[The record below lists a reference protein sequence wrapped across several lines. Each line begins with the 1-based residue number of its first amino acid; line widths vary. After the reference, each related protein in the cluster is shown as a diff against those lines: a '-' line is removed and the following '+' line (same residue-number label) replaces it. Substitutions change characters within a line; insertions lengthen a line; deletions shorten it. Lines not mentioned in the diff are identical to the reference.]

1 MNAQE
6 KTAPAHCS
14 TPHHPALA
22 LTDHSSSRLYL
33 LLVMLCT
40 ATLLSACGINQ
51 SYSSAQHNAIA
62 LTLDDLRSEGV
73 AFISP
78 STITGQ
84 EEDKQVLAFVFANTL
99 VRERPDIPV
108 TTLPETLGAVN
119 KAGLASE
126 YNRMFEDYRETGI
139 FNRASL
145 NRVGAATQAR
155 YLVQLNLANF
165 RQDSRG
171 RFSMLGFRV
180 YQTSHAN
187 IRLFIQIWDSTD
199 GSIAWEGVEELNLAQ
214 ETSKEKTI
222 TFTSVVE
229 ASAHNLIALLPKVS
243 DPQALPKTAAVG
255 KPLELSKQ

>member
-1 MNAQE
+1 MNQ
-6 KTAPAHCS
+6 
-14 TPHHPALA
+14 
-22 LTDHSSSRLYL
+22 
-33 LLVMLCT
+33 
-40 ATLLSACGINQ
+40 N
-51 SYSSAQHNAIA
+51 YSSAQHNAIA
-62 LTLDDLRSEGV
+62 LTADDLRNQGV

-99 VRERPDIPV
+99 ARERPDIDI

-126 YNRMFEDYRETGI
+126 YNRMFQDYRETGI

-145 NRVGAATQAR
+145 NRVGKATRAR

-165 RQDSRG
+165 RQESRG

-187 IRLFIQIWDSTD
+187 IRLFIQIWDSTN
-199 GSIAWEGVEELNLAQ
+199 GSIVWEGVEELNLAQ

-229 ASAHNLIALLPKVS
+229 ASAHNLIALLPKANLASTLPAAKES
-243 DPQALPKTAAVG
+243 DTPI
-255 KPLELSKQ
+255 ELSKH

>member
-1 MNAQE
+1 MNNSDRSFQ
-6 KTAPAHCS
+6 PRDL
-14 TPHHPALA
+14 ALA
-22 LTDHSSSRLYL
+22 QQDPAQPARLARV
-33 LLVMLCT
+33 LLVLCL
-40 ATLLSACGINQ
+40 AGLLSACGINQ
-51 SYSSAQHNAIA
+51 NYSSAQHNVIA
-62 LTLDDLRSEGV
+62 LTADELRTQGV

-99 VRERPDIPV
+99 ARERPDISVKP
-108 TTLPETLGAVN
+108 LSETLGAIN
-119 KAGLASE
+119 RAGLASE

-139 FNRASL
+139 FNRSSL
-145 NRVGAATQAR
+145 SRIGAAAQAR

-165 RQDSRG
+165 RQESRG

-187 IRLFIQIWDSTD
+187 IRLFIQIWDSSN
-199 GSIAWEGVEELNLAQ
+199 GSIVWEGVEELNLAQ

-229 ASAHNLIALLPKVS
+229 ASAHNLIALLPKV
-243 DPQALPKTAAVG
+243 DAATAAPETPASDV
-255 KPLELSKQ
+255 PIELSKH

>member
-1 MNAQE
+1 MNTRG
-6 KTAPAHCS
+6 KTACAPC
-14 TPHHPALA
+14 P
-22 LTDHSSSRLYL
+22 DSRQPSLRLSYL
-33 LLVMLCT
+33 LLLLCI
-40 ATLLSACGINQ
+40 AGLLSACGINQ
-51 SYSSAQHNAIA
+51 NYSSAQHNAIA
-62 LTLDDLRSEGV
+62 LSAEELRTQGV

-99 VRERPDIPV
+99 SRERPDIPV

-119 KAGLASE
+119 RAGLATE

-139 FNRASL
+139 FNGDSL
-145 NRVGAATQAR
+145 KRVGDATRAR

-165 RQDSRG
+165 RQASRG

-187 IRLFIQIWDSTD
+187 IRLFIQIWDSAD
-199 GSIAWEGVEELNLAQ
+199 GSIVWEGVEELNLAQ

-229 ASAHNLIALLPKVS
+229 ASANNLIALLPRESDTKVLS
-243 DPQALPKTAAVG
+243 DTSATTGQM
-255 KPLELSKQ
+255 ELSKH

>member
-1 MNAQE
+1 MNTLR
-6 KTAPAHCS
+6 KTAPAKC
-14 TPHHPALA
+14 LNLYQ
-22 LTDHSSSRLYL
+22 LTDRPSL
-33 LLVMLCT
+33 LLIMLCI
-40 ATLLSACGINQ
+40 ATLLSACSMNQ
-51 SYSSAQHNAIA
+51 NYSSAQHNAIA
-62 LTLDDLRSEGV
+62 LTADDLRNQGV

-99 VRERPDIPV
+99 ARERPDIDI

-126 YNRMFEDYRETGI
+126 YNRMFQDYRETGI

-145 NRVGAATQAR
+145 NRVGKATRAR

-165 RQDSRG
+165 RQESRG

-187 IRLFIQIWDSTD
+187 IRLFIQIWDSTN
-199 GSIAWEGVEELNLAQ
+199 GSIVWEGVEELNLAQ

-229 ASAHNLIALLPKVS
+229 ASAHNLIALLPKANLASTLPAAKES
-243 DPQALPKTAAVG
+243 DTPI
-255 KPLELSKQ
+255 ELSKH

>member
-1 MNAQE
+1 MNIQG
-6 KTAPAHCS
+6 KTVSAHCLNRYQ
-14 TPHHPALA
+14 PR
-22 LTDHSSSRLYL
+22 DHLSL
-33 LLVMLCT
+33 LLIMLCI
-40 ATLLSACGINQ
+40 ASLLSACGINQ
-51 SYSSAQHNAIA
+51 NYSSAQHNAIDLSA
-62 LTLDDLRSEGV
+62 DDLHNQGV

-99 VRERPDIPV
+99 ARERPDIKV

-126 YNRMFEDYRETGI
+126 YNRMFQDYRETGI

-145 NRVGAATQAR
+145 NRVGKATRAR

-165 RQDSRG
+165 RQESRG

-187 IRLFIQIWDSTD
+187 IRLFIQIWDSTN
-199 GSIAWEGVEELNLAQ
+199 GSIVWEGVEELNLAQ

-229 ASAHNLIALLPKVS
+229 ASAHNLIALLPKQGDV
-243 DPQALPKTAAVG
+243 
-255 KPLELSKQ
+255 KPLPGSPVLGKQIELSKQ